1 MERKAYIAA
10 AGRAR
15 YVLEHM
21 PNTPQVP
28 EALSILVNAYG
39 LLDYQDLR
47 EKNFEILKTSY
58 PNFDSDELIG
68 SKRSWVS
75 RLTFGL
81 LGDEEIPPPLKEN

>member
-1 MERKAYIAA
+1 
-10 AGRAR
+10 
-15 YVLEHM
+15 M

-58 PNFDSDELIG
+58 PNFDFDELIG
-68 SKRSWVS
+68 PKRSWVS
-75 RLTFGL
+75 RLSFGL